1 MFAQSTII
9 IIFLTLS
16 STSFIIKF
24 YMGIT
29 INLSYPNGLAPP
41 QQPWPETSVWI
52 WGIFQWIP
60 PCPVA
65 TSPGQF
71 SANLIIFKKGK
82 KKNRKSGVVGIKQ
95 GKLKSWKPQEVLSIN
110 ICEFWGCWWWGQPGR
125 ALCSSKRSLFLS
137 QEGRLPPWRH
147 RALTEETGANLFL
160 LLSVIL
166 TNTRIKIKEHLGSSG
181 CWGVPILKNLFSSQK
196 K

>member
-1 MFAQSTII
+1 MDWPHLSNHDLKPQCEFGGFFSGSPLAQWPPAPAS
-9 IIFLTLS
+9 FL
-16 STSFIIKF
+16 
-24 YMGIT
+24 
-29 INLSYPNGLAPP
+29 P
-41 QQPWPETSVWI
+41 I
-52 WGIFQWIP
+52 WLF
-60 PCPVA
+60 
-65 TSPGQF
+65 
-71 SANLIIFKKGK
+71 LKKEKK

>member
-1 MFAQSTII
+1 MDWPHLSNHDLKPQCEFGGFFSGFPLAQWPPAPAS
-9 IIFLTLS
+9 FL
-16 STSFIIKF
+16 
-24 YMGIT
+24 
-29 INLSYPNGLAPP
+29 P
-41 QQPWPETSVWI
+41 I
-52 WGIFQWIP
+52 WLF
-60 PCPVA
+60 
-65 TSPGQF
+65 
-71 SANLIIFKKGK
+71 LKKEK